1 MKRIHLFYEGVRFT
15 VADREVDDLK
25 EEIEAAL
32 ASGSPHWLQVNYGE
46 GTLRQ
51 TELLIAPGIGFGLT
65 PMNPAA
71 EEPLKVAPVALP
83 GEDD

>member
-1 MKRIHLFYEGVRFT
+1 MKRIHVFYEGVRFT

-32 ASGSPHWLQVNYGE
+32 ASGAPHWLRVNYGE

-51 TELLIAPGIGFGLT
+51 TELLIAPGIGIGLT
-65 PMNPAA
+65 AMDAA
-71 EEPLKVAPVALP
+71 TEEPLPVVPVALP
-83 GEDD
+83 AEDE